1 MRKIWVTGAS
11 GLVGGAIVRQLSAKS
26 NVSVIGTGS
35 KELNLLDLGAVR
47 DFIETVRPDSAIL
60 AGARVG
66 GVGANLMKP
75 ATFIAENL
83 FMQSNAMQ
91 ASHEFGIRRLVFL
104 SSSCVYSTKL
114 EMPLKEQPSYGADL
128 DESIRPYAIAKIA
141 GMETVRSMRKEH
153 GHDWVSVI
161 PSNVYGPGDNFSLS
175 GGHVVASLIRKFA
188 EAVTGK
194 HNQVGIWGSG
204 EAKREF
210 TYIDDLA
217 SAIGIVEETHESAEE
232 VNVSSGEEIS
242 IKKLA
247 ALLCEISGFQG
258 NVVFDRDKPEGAP
271 RKLQDN
277 KRIRD
282 LGWSARTSIRD
293 GVTDTYKWF
302 EQELH
307 RGATN
312 LRL

>member
-1 MRKIWVTGAS
+1 MKH
-11 GLVGGAIVRQLSAKS
+11 LSTKAD
-26 NVSVIGTGS
+26 VSVIGTGS
-35 KELNLLDLGAVR
+35 KELNLLDLDAVR
-47 DFIETVRPDSAIL
+47 DFIATVRPDSAIL

-66 GVGANLMKP
+66 GVGANVLQP
-75 ATFIAENL
+75 ATFITDNL

-91 ASHEFGIRRLVFL
+91 ASHEFEVKRLVFL

-114 EMPLKEQPSYGADL
+114 EMPLREQPRYGADL
-128 DESIRPYAIAKIA
+128 DDSIRPYAIAKIA
-141 GMETVRSMRKEH
+141 GMETVRSMREQF

-188 EAVTGK
+188 EAVNLEK
-194 HNQVGIWGSG
+194 KQVEIWGSG

-217 SAIGIVEETHESAEE
+217 SAIGIVEESYESAEE

-242 IKKLA
+242 IRELA
-247 ALLCEISGFQG
+247 EILREVSNFKG
-258 NVVFDRDKPEGAP
+258 NVVFNQEKPQGAL

-277 KRIRD
+277 TKIKA
-282 LGWSARTSIRD
+282 LGWMPQTSMLD
-293 GVTDTYKWF
+293 GIVRTYKWF
-302 EQELH
+302 DRELQ